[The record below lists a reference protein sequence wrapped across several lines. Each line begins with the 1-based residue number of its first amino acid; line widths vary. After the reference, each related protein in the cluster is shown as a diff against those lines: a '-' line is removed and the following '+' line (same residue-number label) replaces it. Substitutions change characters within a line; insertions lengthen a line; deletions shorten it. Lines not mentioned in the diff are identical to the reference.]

1 MSSTNDPL
9 AAAKQ
14 AEKDLNSPAMKT
26 GAANK
31 GSDSAP
37 TRRGSLPTPIIGD
50 RELSRYMLLTSRTL
64 TVNESGVDESVTK
77 KFPGSTVTV
86 GSAAS
91 GAGDNR
97 EIPESEGGDILK
109 TGKPTKAKDF
119 EGTGGPEDK
128 AREDAYN
135 KGGDDDVTS
144 TVRQGGGGD
153 GSVRVAGGR

>member
-31 GSDSAP
+31 GSDS
-37 TRRGSLPTPIIGD
+37 
-50 RELSRYMLLTSRTL
+50 
-64 TVNESGVDESVTK
+64 VNESGVDESVTK